1 MCADTHT
8 HIASLNTV
16 IELLTFLPSV
26 SYCLLPPDMVVSGIP
41 KENGL
46 SHVSEI
52 ANMALDLVASC
63 KKFKIPHRL
72 DQTLQIRA
80 GIHSGPVV
88 AGVVGSKMPR
98 FCLFGDTVNTASR
111 MESSSEGET
120 MSTCLS
126 PCLSVCLSVCPY
138 VEELV

>member
-1 MCADTHT
+1 
-8 HIASLNTV
+8 
-16 IELLTFLPSV
+16 
-26 SYCLLPPDMVVSGIP
+26 MVVSGVP

-52 ANMALDLVASC
+52 ASMALDLVASC
-63 KKFKIPHRL
+63 KKFKIPHRQ

-111 MESSSEGET
+111 MESGSEGLFAY
-120 MSTCLS
+120 LS
-126 PCLSVCLSVCPY
+126 VHLAGVCLSVW
-138 VEELV
+138 LAG